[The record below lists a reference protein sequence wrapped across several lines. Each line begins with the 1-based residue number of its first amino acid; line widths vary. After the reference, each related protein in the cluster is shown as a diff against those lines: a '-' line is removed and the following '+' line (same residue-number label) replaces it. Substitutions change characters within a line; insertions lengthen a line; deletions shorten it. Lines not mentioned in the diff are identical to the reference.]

1 MTEGVEGCFKESGLY
16 PQGHCKADSQTGG
29 QQDRGRETKC
39 EAISAIRGSD
49 DDNLVQGGGRGN
61 GEDDRSKK
69 YLGCII
75 NRTYSF
81 DMEVR
86 ERMELRT
93 PHTFLIWKAW

>member
-1 MTEGVEGCFKESGLY
+1 MLKDVLRSLGFIPKGTVKPTVRLEGK
-16 PQGHCKADSQTGG
+16 
-29 QQDRGRETKC
+29 QDRGRETKC